1 MRLFQTNLPNITVA
15 TGGDA
20 SPAFDV
26 NAFLLSVPFLTGMTS
41 VSQIPSP
48 VRYLRPLKVLAEA
61 WQTRLADLRSPLIG
75 LAWAGRPTHPDEQL
89 RSLGLAALAPI
100 LDFPARLISLQVDAP
115 SIPSLAESPDADRL
129 IDVSAHISDFAD
141 TAALLDHLDLVITAD
156 TAVAH
161 LAAALNKPTWVLLPR
176 VCDWRWL
183 RDRDD
188 TPWYP
193 SIRLFRQTEPGDW
206 AGVIERVRRAL
217 ETD

>member
-1 MRLFQTNLPNITVA
+1 MCP
-15 TGGDA
+15 
-20 SPAFDV
+20 
-26 NAFLLSVPFLTGMTS
+26 
-41 VSQIPSP
+41 
-48 VRYLRPLKVLAEA
+48 
-61 WQTRLADLRSPLIG
+61 
-75 LAWAGRPTHPDEQL
+75 
-89 RSLGLAALAPI
+89 PI
-100 LDFPARLISLQVDAP
+100 
-115 SIPSLAESPDADRL
+115 
-129 IDVSAHISDFAD
+129 SAIFAD

-176 VCDWRWL
+176 VCDWRLL